1 MVPDVILLYLKWIT
15 NKDLLYST
23 GNSAQVTGSLD
34 RRLKENGYM
43 YIYGSTALPS
53 VDTARLLSLLMFFS
67 SDELYNRISVK
78 SESESHS
85 LMSDSLQSQSVEFSR
100 PEYWSR
106 QPSPSPGDIPSP
118 GIRPT
123 ECFLI
128 WQEEIFR
135 CTEVKDLEMGR
146 LSWFMC
152 MGLKSS

>member
-123 ECFLI
+123 SPVLQVGSLPAEPQGKPNIYGWVPSLFST
-128 WQEEIFR
+128 QFQR
-135 CTEVKDLEMGR
+135 RK
-146 LSWFMC
+146 
-152 MGLKSS
+152 